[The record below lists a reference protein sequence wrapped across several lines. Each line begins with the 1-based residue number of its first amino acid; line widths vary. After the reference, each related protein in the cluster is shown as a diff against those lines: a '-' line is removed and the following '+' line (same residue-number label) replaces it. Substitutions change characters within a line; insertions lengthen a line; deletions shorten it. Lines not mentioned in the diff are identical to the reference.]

1 MLAELTETP
10 TAALGR
16 FRVDA
21 TPAGDTALVQA
32 ASGSRGAFSVGF
44 EVDDS
49 EEVDGIVDV
58 KAARVVE
65 VSLLALG
72 AFDGAAVERVAA
84 EHDEPLEPI
93 PDEPDAPP
101 AEPNPDQTELPV
113 TPATPAEPEEGPM
126 QEEATA
132 PARVSATARPTEQA
146 TATPPPTDI
155 PTWTPLPT
163 IEAQGAPVVEEQ
175 PQGAVEPP
183 PEAAPVDAP
192 LPPTPLVYSPCAW
205 WHPPMAPKEGCP

>member
-1 MLAELTETP
+1 MTRKTPMLPKPEEQTRQTRVP
-10 TAALGR
+10 AAVGAIVFVALLIASLG
-16 FRVDA
+16 
-21 TPAGDTALVQA
+21 
-32 ASGSRGAFSVGF
+32 
-44 EVDDS
+44 
-49 EEVDGIVDV
+49 
-58 KAARVVE
+58 
-65 VSLLALG
+65 LLAQPSQLQVDRAG
-72 AFDGAAVERVAA
+72 
-84 EHDEPLEPI
+84 
-93 PDEPDAPP
+93 
-101 AEPNPDQTELPV
+101 
-113 TPATPAEPEEGPM
+113 
-126 QEEATA
+126 EEATA

-205 WHPPMAPKEGCP
+205 WHPPMEPSGGCP